1 MYELPCV
8 PLYLVFQFGQLV
20 LHAGTPVL
28 PSRSCHQLTRQ
39 TLVHWSTCYTGIL
52 VQLVYWFTW
61 SASPLVLWYTWYLV
75 YIPSVPVHLVMSPF
89 TMADPSKLTRLTQD
103 RHQLRPFCDHQ
114 WCHHLSDNATVQP
127 AFATSLWWIEKVFKR
142 HKWRH
147 QSPSLP
153 ATPSLY
159 IYKLTRR
166 KEVNCLGPAL
176 QSTFAWFLSWNTQ
189 L

>member
-1 MYELPCV
+1 
-8 PLYLVFQFGQLV
+8 
-20 LHAGTPVL
+20 
-28 PSRSCHQLTRQ
+28 
-39 TLVHWSTCYTGIL
+39 
-52 VQLVYWFTW
+52 
-61 SASPLVLWYTWYLV
+61 
-75 YIPSVPVHLVMSPF
+75 MSPF
-89 TMADPSKLTRLTQD
+89 NTTDPSKLTRLTQD

-127 AFATSLWWIEKVFKR
+127 AFATSCGELNKVFKR

-176 QSTFAWFLSWNTQ
+176 QSTFAWFLSWNTKLWPFEVTILQ
-189 L
+189 KELKFMTESLFLKCHPSSCSIVLHPSPPLTSLDTSVWLYLLVLIGTLWQPLC